1 MWFLILLAA
10 ATAAPARG
18 ADTDILGRWSNSNET
33 VLVEVTKCGRGIC
46 GRVVRASAGA
56 ETDARKAGAP
66 PMVGTQV
73 LRDFEARR
81 AGTWS
86 GRVFVPARNRTFRST
101 LTRIDGNRIR
111 IDACILGG
119 LICDGEV
126 WRRAG

>member
-1 MWFLILLAA
+1 MMWFAILAILGGQ
-10 ATAAPARG
+10 PARG
-18 ADTDILGRWSNSNET
+18 ADSDILGRWSNSNET
-33 VLVEVTKCGRGIC
+33 VLVEVTRCGRGIC
-46 GRVVRASAGA
+46 GKVIRASASA

-66 PMVGTQV
+66 PMIGTQV

-81 AGTWS
+81 PGSWS
-86 GRVFVPARNRTFRST
+86 GRVFVPARNRSYRST